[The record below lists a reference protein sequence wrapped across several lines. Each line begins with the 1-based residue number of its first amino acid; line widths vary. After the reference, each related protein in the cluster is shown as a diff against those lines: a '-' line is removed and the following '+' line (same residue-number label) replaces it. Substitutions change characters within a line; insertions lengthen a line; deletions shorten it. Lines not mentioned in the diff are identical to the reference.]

1 MAQVEFRKLRRLEL
15 VDIIYRLQEDLE
27 EQTKENEKLKRR
39 LEDREL
45 RIEKAGSIAQAAAE
59 LNGLME
65 AAQKTVD
72 QYRVSVEGSLWR
84 REMEARQQTAQ
95 AAIKAEETKRKA
107 EKKAGEILQEA
118 GDQAE
123 ENLQEARNQAKEILQ
138 EARNQAEE
146 ILQEARN
153 QAEEILW
160 QARDPEKEIPRET
173 GNRTEEVPSQ
183 EKEHMT
189 EITGQWEGDS
199 DEEK

>member
-146 ILQEARN
+146 IL
-153 QAEEILW
+153 W

>member
-123 ENLQEARNQAKEILQ
+123 ENLQEARNQA
-138 EARNQAEE
+138 
-146 ILQEARN
+146 
-153 QAEEILW
+153 EEILW